1 LGNIAPLDLLDTDFG
16 AREVENLLR
25 ALGLRPVR
33 LTCMR
38 VFRIGAAVFTRTRK
52 EAFSGQ
58 GGDYASARWHSAGR
72 PIVYS
77 AQSLSLAAL
86 EILARLKQTNDIQPF
101 YAYAM
106 EIPDHLILTPKSLP
120 VRWKS
125 RIAISRAFGDA
136 WLKTNNLP
144 ALRVPAV
151 ITPGE
156 WNVLVNP
163 LHPQFSLKWIVTGPT
178 PTHSTRDCRRSRKG
192 FGLEESHGTNDTP
205 PIRAGFFRTDFRTD
219 DRPSFPALWSVL

>member
-1 LGNIAPLDLLDTDFG
+1 
-16 AREVENLLR
+16 
-25 ALGLRPVR
+25 
-33 LTCMR
+33 MR

-58 GGDYASARWHSAGR
+58 GGVYASARWHSAGR
-72 PIVYS
+72 PIVYT

-86 EILARLKQTNDIQPF
+86 EILVRLKQTNDIQPF
-101 YAYAM
+101 YAYSM

-125 RIAISRAFGDA
+125 RIAVSRALGDA
-136 WLKTNNLP
+136 WLKTNNSP
-144 ALRVPAV
+144 ALRVPTV

-163 LHPQFSLKWIVTGPT
+163 LHPQFSLKWIGTRHDPFQRELRMEGIHENIPFAGSNHGRHTQCRQIVRLEPCIAKCSTYRDPT
-178 PTHSTRDCRRSRKG
+178 PPTCRQRLGRQNETVRD
-192 FGLEESHGTNDTP
+192 F
-205 PIRAGFFRTDFRTD
+205 
-219 DRPSFPALWSVL
+219 